1 MQWQPDESLLSSQ
14 RQSETPAGED
24 ATSCA
29 SSSDSSPAIH
39 RQVVA
44 KASGLAKG
52 DVVVVVPLLVTE
64 QLPSPTPSSE
74 HNQPSDSIALGDG
87 PCLPLTKSMPPAP
100 QLFGCPLN
108 GIEERTN
115 DRSLANV
122 EYRWSNS
129 TLQSISPELHTWLP
143 MWPGSLPASKSLEP
157 TEAEEV
163 QQEQEQQ
170 RELFLEKYALS
181 MSWDLVATRDLEPN
195 EVLVVYQPESTPSAV
210 GTREME
216 FEAVE

>member
-1 MQWQPDESLLSSQ
+1 
-14 RQSETPAGED
+14 
-24 ATSCA
+24 
-29 SSSDSSPAIH
+29 
-39 RQVVA
+39 
-44 KASGLAKG
+44 
-52 DVVVVVPLLVTE
+52 
-64 QLPSPTPSSE
+64 
-74 HNQPSDSIALGDG
+74 
-87 PCLPLTKSMPPAP
+87 
-100 QLFGCPLN
+100 
-108 GIEERTN
+108 
-115 DRSLANV
+115 
-122 EYRWSNS
+122 
-129 TLQSISPELHTWLP
+129 